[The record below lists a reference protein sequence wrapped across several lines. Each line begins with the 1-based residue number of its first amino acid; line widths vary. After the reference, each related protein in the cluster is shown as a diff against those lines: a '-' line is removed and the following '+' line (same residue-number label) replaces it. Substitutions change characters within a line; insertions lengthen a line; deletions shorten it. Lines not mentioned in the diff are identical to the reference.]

1 MPGDTPTPAPAPSDP
16 LAGRQTS
23 TESSLSSWA
32 GPYVTNMLAAGQ
44 AASNAPFQSYTGPL
58 TAGTS
63 GLQNQAFQGL
73 AGLTVPT
80 DQMGSFTPQSFTAQ
94 NAQQYMNPYLQ
105 ASLDPQ
111 IAEARRQ
118 SQMTQ
123 MGNNAQAVKAGA
135 FGGSRGALMNTETQR
150 NLGTNLAGITGA
162 GYNTAFNNAQQQFNT
177 EQGMGLNAQNQNNQY
192 GLAALQKQADLGA
205 VQRGITSEGVAA
217 DKAQFE
223 EQRDYPLKAV
233 QYQQSLLQGLPL
245 ATQNYGY
252 QQPSALSTLLGGA
265 GGATSLYN
273 LLFPSGAPTPAAP
286 PAAAPPP

>member
-1 MPGDTPTPAPAPSDP
+1 
-16 LAGRQTS
+16 
-23 TESSLSSWA
+23 
-32 GPYVTNMLAAGQ
+32 
-44 AASNAPFQSYTGPL
+44 
-58 TAGTS
+58 
-63 GLQNQAFQGL
+63 
-73 AGLTVPT
+73 
-80 DQMGSFTPQSFTAQ
+80 MGSFTPQSFTAQ

-118 SQMTQ
+118 SQITQ
-123 MGNNAQAVKAGA
+123 LGNNFKASQAGA
-135 FGGSRGALMNTETQR
+135 FGGSASTLMNAETQR

-205 VQRGITSEGVAA
+205 VQRGIASEGVAA

-286 PAAAPPP
+286 TPAAPPAAAPPP